1 MYKDSLSFL
10 FDTIFCLA
18 AFYGVY
24 WFLLRKEKSF
34 LFNRILLL
42 SAVIFSFVIPF
53 VSITS
58 LFNKKIESTFSSM
71 TDYDSFIST
80 INTTYLVERS
90 TSILPQQ
97 NQFQPVEILLTL
109 YAVVAVIL
117 LIKIIVGLVKLSKL
131 IRGSGVQK
139 KYDHTIVYLKGN
151 YSPFSFL
158 NYIFINEKENG
169 GSSLTKIINHEKV
182 HIDQNHSIDNLLLE
196 LVSAIQWYNPF
207 VWLIKK
213 EIKVIHEYI
222 ADEKVIA
229 QGIPKAEYSSFLLNE
244 IVGISAVGIASCF
257 NKSLIKR
264 RIQMMEK
271 QNRSRFGLLKKFIVV
286 PLSLVLLAFTVTS
299 QVGNSTMTNLGFQST
314 DGIPEGWF
322 KAGSHPLDYKYMVDK
337 NVVLDGNPS
346 ILISS
351 KSKSIIGF
359 GTLMQT
365 ISAENYLGKRIRLSG
380 AIKTESVE
388 KSAAFWMRIDKLV
401 KDSKENPSV
410 AFDNMSNRSAKGT
423 TDWKKFE
430 IVLDVPD
437 NAFTVNYG
445 MMLSGTGKS
454 WFGGLNIEEVTTS
467 VPVTDLR
474 KTEHTLPKNPVN
486 LKFN

>member
-1 MYKDSLSFL
+1 MFKDSLSFL

-18 AFYGVY
+18 AFYSVY

-34 LFNRILLL
+34 LFSRIFLL
-42 SAVIFSFVIPF
+42 SGVIFSFIIPF

-58 LFNKKIESTFSSM
+58 LFNKKIESTFTSM
-71 TDYDSFIST
+71 TDGGSFISA
-80 INTTYLVERS
+80 INTTYLVDKS

-97 NQFQPVEILLTL
+97 NQFQPAEILLSL
-109 YAVVAVIL
+109 YALVAVIL
-117 LIKIIVGLVKLSKL
+117 LIKILIGLIKLRKL
-131 IRGSGVQK
+131 IKGSGVQK
-139 KYDHTIVYLKGN
+139 KYDYTIVYLKGN
-151 YSPFSFL
+151 YSPFSFF
-158 NYIFINEKENG
+158 NFVFVNEKENG
-169 GSSLTKIINHEKV
+169 SSSLTKIINHEKV

-196 LVSAIQWYNPF
+196 LVSAVQWYNPF

-213 EIKVIHEYI
+213 EIKVMHEYI

-244 IVGISAVGIASCF
+244 IVGISAVSIASCF

-264 RIQMMEK
+264 RIQMMDK

-299 QVGNSTMTNLGFQST
+299 QVGNSTILNLGFQST

-322 KAGSHPLDYKYMVDK
+322 KTGSHPLDYKFMVDK
-337 NVVLDGNPS
+337 NVVLDGNSS

-351 KSKSIIGF
+351 KSKPINGF

-388 KSAAFWMRIDKLV
+388 KRASFWMRIDKLV

-410 AFDNMSNRSAKGT
+410 AFDNMNNRAVKGN

-437 NAFTVNYG
+437 YAFTVNYG
-445 MMLSGTGKS
+445 MMLSGTGKA
-454 WFGGLNIEEVTTS
+454 WFSGLNIEEVTTS